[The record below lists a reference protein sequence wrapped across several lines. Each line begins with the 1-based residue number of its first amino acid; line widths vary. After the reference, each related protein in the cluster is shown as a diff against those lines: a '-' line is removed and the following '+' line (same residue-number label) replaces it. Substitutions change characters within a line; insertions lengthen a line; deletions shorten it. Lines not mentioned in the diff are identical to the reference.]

1 MADAKREVAVA
12 AVVLAMGL
20 FFFVHLWFST
30 EQRLGAASRT
40 TMPLIVTGAI
50 VLLAAIL
57 LARNLGRLRA
67 ARIEA
72 ARRAQEATAAPE
84 APPTEE
90 RTRRRASAIRGG
102 GLVAWT
108 VLYLATLP
116 WLGYLITT
124 AVYIGGL
131 SYLFGNRR
139 PLAIL
144 LLMIVT
150 PVALLL
156 FFERYMVILLPS
168 GSLFS

>member
-20 FFFVHLWFST
+20 FFFAHLWFST
-30 EQRLGAASRT
+30 DERLGAASRT
-40 TMPLIVTGAI
+40 TMPLVVTGAI
-50 VLLAAIL
+50 ALLSAIL
-57 LARNLGRLRA
+57 LVRNLRRLRA
-67 ARIEA
+67 ARL
-72 ARRAQEATAAPE
+72 EATRAATDPPVAPE
-84 APPTEE
+84 APPPEE
-90 RTRRRASAIRGG
+90 RAARRASAIRGG

-139 PLAIL
+139 PLTFL
-144 LLMIVT
+144 LLMIIT